1 MRWGDRMQN
10 VLNVSDASCEVERR
24 HNIFIAIQMPT
35 GIESIAAAT
44 AAAAAVAAN
53 ANKRHRRFVD
63 FVGGNQ
69 I

>member
-1 MRWGDRMQN
+1 
-10 VLNVSDASCEVERR
+10 
-24 HNIFIAIQMPT
+24 MPT

-44 AAAAAVAAN
+44 AAAAAAAAN

-69 I
+69 IHRGVLLFPPPSLSLTQNEP